1 MYTFSSKLRTFAFIL
16 MVLGALGVGY
26 SFFTAP
32 STVEEAE
39 AIIAEQHHGGHGGA
53 EHHSDPAANAHQQKT
68 EEVHTQNA
76 GAPAPA
82 DESAVVEKSSEEAA
96 AAPVTGNDSVNVHA
110 VATNHDIAGE
120 THIAPDEAD
129 KASPTGDAGT
139 ETAEG
144 SSHDA
149 AHSEVAAAHEGHDA
163 HAEGHDA
170 HADHEAHKE
179 HAEHVFHQLQN
190 KPWAALYVAALFF
203 TLLSLGALAFY
214 GIQNAAQAGWSPVLF
229 RVMEG
234 ITSYL
239 IPGCIIVFLLLV
251 AGVLHFHHLFIWLDP
266 EVVAKDHLIQGKS
279 GYLNGPF
286 FLIRAAIFMGG
297 WIFYRQYSRKNS
309 LLQDE
314 ATDNSYYKKNFKAA
328 AAFLVF
334 FIVSESIMSWDWI
347 MSVDPHWYSTLFGW
361 YVFASFFVS
370 GITTIALITLYLKSR
385 GYLEYVNTSHIHD
398 LAKFMFGIS
407 VFWTYLWFSQFML
420 MWYAD
425 IPEEVVYFKMRI
437 ENYNLPFFGM
447 VVMNFVLPILILI
460 NTDFKRLSWIV
471 VLAGTIILC
480 GHYVDFYNMIMPATV
495 GDQWF
500 IGAGEIGAVMFFLG
514 LFIVVVF
521 TTLTK
526 QPLLAK
532 RNPLIEESK
541 HFQY

>member
-39 AIIAEQHHGGHGGA
+39 AIVAAGHHGGHGEA
-53 EHHSDPAANAHQQKT
+53 EHHDETAAEAHGHDAAEADAHNAAEPATDSVVVNHT
-68 EEVHTQNA
+68 EEEVAHT
-76 GAPAPA
+76 
-82 DESAVVEKSSEEAA
+82 
-96 AAPVTGNDSVNVHA
+96 
-110 VATNHDIAGE
+110 
-120 THIAPDEAD
+120 APDSASPVAIEEHADTLAATAEAHHD
-129 KASPTGDAGT
+129 AASPTGDA
-139 ETAEG
+139 AEAG
-144 SSHDA
+144 HEGH

-163 HAEGHDA
+163 HADHD
-170 HADHEAHKE
+170 AHKE

-514 LFIVVVF
+514 LFILVVF